1 MQMFIKWK
9 FCYISYM
16 KINLLSIFVYVEICY
31 IRTHFATCSPDPNYH
46 ILGVSSIKCHHMQCT
61 ELMENLDVFV
71 NIQCRYCVHML
82 M

>member
-1 MQMFIKWK
+1 MEILLYFIYENKLVIY
-9 FCYISYM
+9 FCLCRD
-16 KINLLSIFVYVEICY
+16 LLHKDSFS
-31 IRTHFATCSPDPNYH
+31 ACSPDPNYH